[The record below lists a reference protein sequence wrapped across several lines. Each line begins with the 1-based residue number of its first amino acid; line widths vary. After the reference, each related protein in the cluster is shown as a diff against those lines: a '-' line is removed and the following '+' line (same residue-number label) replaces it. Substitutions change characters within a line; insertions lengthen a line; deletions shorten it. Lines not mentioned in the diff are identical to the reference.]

1 MKTKFVLVLVL
12 SVVSIFYVY
21 AVAADFPV
29 GSAMNF
35 NPAYMAS
42 NAKWSFSYET
52 YFEGQKMNFVAF
64 QPFENGFAG
73 KLGVYADGKG
83 NGIVYSIASKR
94 GSLAVGSD
102 FLLSNEASSIA
113 LSVGIGM
120 TQNVLEN
127 LVFDLRVPQA
137 LTYIYERGIEVHPN
151 AKMAL
156 NFEEKNWN
164 AALFGGVDYPWVNG
178 GAWGSVSIFGIQ
190 AYGYLETGY
199 DSSKSG
205 VEELKLN
212 FILQYTLSNVK
223 LAYIYGSHTFTTPE
237 NKNETNNGI
246 RVSVEW

>member
-1 MKTKFVLVLVL
+1 MKTKFVLALVL
-12 SVVSIFYVY
+12 GVVSVFCVY
-21 AVAADFPV
+21 AIAVDFPV

-35 NPAYMAS
+35 NPAYMVS

-64 QPFENGFAG
+64 QPFENGFSG
-73 KLGVYADGKG
+73 KLGVYADGEGKG
-83 NGIVYSIASKR
+83 MVYSIASKR
-94 GSLAVGSD
+94 ENLAVGSD

-120 TQNVLEN
+120 TQNILKN

-137 LTYIYERGIEVHPN
+137 LTYTYEKGIEVHPN

-156 NFEEKNWN
+156 NFEGRNWN
-164 AALFGGVDYPWVNG
+164 AALFGGVNYPWVNG

-199 DSSKSG
+199 DSSESG
-205 VEELKLN
+205 SEESKIN
-212 FILQYTLSNVK
+212 FILQYTLSNIK
-223 LAYIYGSHTFTTPE
+223 LAYIHGRHTFTIPE
-237 NKNETNNGI
+237 NKNETNDGV
-246 RVSVEW
+246 RVLVEW